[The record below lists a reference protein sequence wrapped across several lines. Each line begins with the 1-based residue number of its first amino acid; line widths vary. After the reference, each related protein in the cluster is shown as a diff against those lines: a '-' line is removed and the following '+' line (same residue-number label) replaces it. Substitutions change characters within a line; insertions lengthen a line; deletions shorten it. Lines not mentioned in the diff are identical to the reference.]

1 MEAGFRF
8 RGIVGGSFDYSVA
21 AFLADVE
28 GELIPFEVASEP
40 GRTFFRNAGSSKH
53 QGIELGAG
61 IDLPL
66 GFDFVGAYTLA
77 DYTFTEFRTETDTL
91 DGNTIPGIPKH
102 RAHLS
107 LRYTSPQGVWAA
119 LDYNYSSSLTT
130 NDANS
135 AFADSWMTTNLRV
148 GWDVRVG
155 RTTLRPFVSVLNVF
169 DESYVGSVVVN
180 AFGGRFFEPALDVSN
195 GGVLWAL
202 PALLAN
208 GLLRHT
214 KQNYSLPKGF
224 YSLAQIFVLLAFMA
238 LDRIRSIE
246 QLRYAPPGEYGKLL
260 GLDRIPEVRTLRKKI

>member
-1 MEAGFRF
+1 M
-8 RGIVGGSFDYSVA
+8 
-21 AFLADVE
+21 
-28 GELIPFEVASEP
+28 
-40 GRTFFRNAGSSKH
+40 
-53 QGIELGAG
+53 
-61 IDLPL
+61 

-135 AFADSWMTTNLRV
+135 AFADSWMTTNVRV

-180 AFGGRFFEPALDVSN
+180 AFGGRFFEPAPGRNAVI
-195 GGVLWAL
+195 
-202 PALLAN
+202 
-208 GLLRHT
+208 GLEV
-214 KQNYSLPKGF
+214 G
-224 YSLAQIFVLLAFMA
+224 AF
-238 LDRIRSIE
+238 
-246 QLRYAPPGEYGKLL
+246 
-260 GLDRIPEVRTLRKKI
+260 